1 MEVWNVW
8 EIRIDRPWLILYYNL
23 LLIRI
28 YLNGCLFLGFRR
40 HWTWRWCRRLFR
52 QRVNRAWTN
61 GEIDVLPTKRGDEQ
75 VKISI
80 YKCFTRILQ
89 YFDSLPYLFP
99 DSDYTVNAMDV
110 EELRR
115 SQRRVKKPRSS
126 GTDLGMSYT
135 LNPPSSTVSV
145 SGSQDSEDDDD
156 EVSTPSGELAER
168 NLLSLLSV
176 R

>member
-1 MEVWNVW
+1 
-8 EIRIDRPWLILYYNL
+8 
-23 LLIRI
+23 
-28 YLNGCLFLGFRR
+28 
-40 HWTWRWCRRLFR
+40 
-52 QRVNRAWTN
+52 
-61 GEIDVLPTKRGDEQ
+61 
-75 VKISI
+75 
-80 YKCFTRILQ
+80 
-89 YFDSLPYLFP
+89 
-99 DSDYTVNAMDV
+99 MDV

-115 SQRRVKKPRSS
+115 SQRRMKKPRGS
-126 GTDLGMSYT
+126 DLGYN